1 MTDNPPVAVTKADGR
16 SPATGITAGR
26 RPATSAADTRT
37 GSGEIMRR
45 SVDTTVTNG
54 DATRNASI
62 PTKSDPRRI
71 AVKER
76 QSGERRSASITQVG
90 GQCHL

>member
-1 MTDNPPVAVTKADGR
+1 
-16 SPATGITAGR
+16 
-26 RPATSAADTRT
+26 
-37 GSGEIMRR
+37 MRR
-45 SVDTTVTNG
+45 SVDNTVTNG